1 MGVGIIG
8 LCSAIA
14 PQRPL
19 FCSNM
24 TKPMVNHKRRRY
36 PLRPDFH
43 QLETFL
49 KVAEARSFAEAAR
62 QLGVSQPA
70 VSQTIARLEELYGGD
85 LFERRRGAPV
95 ALTPIGRAVLPT
107 VKLLLFTVDRQ
118 IKRALATAQSMTG
131 SLVIGFYP
139 GLTSSPLTEGIAE
152 FQQACPDVQLRF
164 VEASPSELHRQLNE
178 RILDITFTALLPEL
192 TGGAVV
198 QERLWEEPLVVGIR
212 DDHPLAA
219 NETLRW
225 ADLSSLSIIL
235 RSHQG
240 DLSAY
245 RAVTSRAGDQALE
258 CELHDVSRSALIEM
272 VRLGLGAAITLSS
285 ASVPRDGIAFRP
297 IVDENAF
304 VGIDAVWPKDDRNPL
319 RHRLLACVRKHASAA
334 QPRISMTSRD

>member
-1 MGVGIIG
+1 MRGKADDSHGRN
-8 LCSAIA
+8 A
-14 PQRPL
+14 
-19 FCSNM
+19 
-24 TKPMVNHKRRRY
+24 RRRNAA
-36 PLRPDFH
+36 RPDFN

-49 KVAEARSFAEAAR
+49 KVAEARSFADAAR
-62 QLGVSQPA
+62 QLGVSPPA

-118 IKRALATAQSMTG
+118 IGRALATAQSMTG
-131 SLVIGFYP
+131 SLAIGFYP
-139 GLTSSPLTEGIAE
+139 GLGSSPLSAGIAE
-152 FQQACPDVQLRF
+152 FHQASPDVQLRF

-192 TGGAVV
+192 TSGAIV
-198 QERLWEEPLVVGIR
+198 QERLWQEALVVGIP

-219 NETLRW
+219 KENLRW
-225 ADLSSLSIIL
+225 SDLSSLSIIL
-235 RSHQG
+235 RSHHG

-245 RAVTSRAGDQALE
+245 RAVMARAGDQPLE

-297 IVDENAF
+297 LIDDNAF

-319 RHRLLACVRKHASAA
+319 RHRLLSCVRKHACAA
-334 QPRISMTSRD
+334 HSPTFTASRD

>member
-1 MGVGIIG
+1 MGARGSFTG
-8 LCSAIA
+8 S
-14 PQRPL
+14 
-19 FCSNM
+19 SS
-24 TKPMVNHKRRRY
+24 RRVKA
-36 PLRPDFH
+36 RPDFN

-49 KVAEARSFAEAAR
+49 RVAETRSFAAAAR

-95 ALTPIGRAVLPT
+95 TLTPIGRAVLPT

-118 IKRALATAQSMTG
+118 VDRALATAQSKTG
-131 SLVIGFYP
+131 SLAIGFYP
-139 GLTSSPLTEGIAE
+139 GLTLSPLSGGIAE
-152 FQQACPDVQLRF
+152 FHKACPDVQLRF
-164 VEASPSELHRQLNE
+164 VEASPSELHRLLND
-178 RILDITFTALLPEL
+178 RVLDITFTALFPEL

-198 QERLWEEPLVVGIR
+198 QERLWEESLLVGIR

-219 NETLRW
+219 NESVRW
-225 ADLSSLSIIL
+225 ADLSSLSILL

-240 DLSAY
+240 DLSAF
-245 RAVTSRAGDQALE
+245 RAVTSRAGDQPLE

-272 VRLGLGAAITLSS
+272 VRLGLGAAVTLAS
-285 ASVPRDGIAFRP
+285 ATVPRDGIAFRP

-334 QPRISMTSRD
+334 EPPIPVRPRD

>member
-1 MGVGIIG
+1 MTRGRKIG
-8 LCSAIA
+8 
-14 PQRPL
+14 
-19 FCSNM
+19 
-24 TKPMVNHKRRRY
+24 RRRDAV
-36 PLRPDFH
+36 RPDFN

-49 KVAEARSFAEAAR
+49 KVAETRSFAAAAR

-118 IKRALATAQSMTG
+118 IGRALATAQSMTG
-131 SLVIGFYP
+131 SLAIGFYP
-139 GLTSSPLTEGIAE
+139 GLTSSPLSAGIAE
-152 FQQACPDVQLRF
+152 FHQTCPDVQLRF
-164 VEASPSELHRQLNE
+164 VEASPGELHRQLNE
-178 RILDITFTALLPEL
+178 RALDITFTALLPEL

-198 QERLWEEPLVVGIR
+198 QERLWEELLVVGIR

-219 NETLRW
+219 KENLRW

-245 RAVTSRAGDQALE
+245 RAVAARAGEHALD

-272 VRLGLGAAITLSS
+272 VRLGLGAVITLAS
-285 ASVPRDGIAFRP
+285 ATVPRDGIAFRP
-297 IVDENAF
+297 IADENAV

-319 RHRLLACVRKHASAA
+319 RHRLLACVRKHASGY
-334 QPRISMTSRD
+334 QPPTAMISRD

>member
-1 MGVGIIG
+1 
-8 LCSAIA
+8 
-14 PQRPL
+14 
-19 FCSNM
+19 M
-24 TKPMVNHKRRRY
+24 TKRMPGTRRR
-36 PLRPDFH
+36 PRGLRPDFN

-62 QLGVSQPA
+62 QLGISQPA

-85 LFERRRGAPV
+85 LFERQRGAPV
-95 ALTPIGRAVLPT
+95 ALTPIGRAILPT
-107 VKLLLFTVDRQ
+107 VRLLLFTVDRQ
-118 IKRALATAQSMTG
+118 VGRALATAQSMTG
-131 SLVIGFYP
+131 SLAIGFYP
-139 GLTSSPLTEGIAE
+139 GLGSNPLSAGIAE
-152 FQQACPDVQLRF
+152 FHRASPDVRLRL

-178 RILDITFTALLPEL
+178 RTLDIIFTALLPEL

-219 NETLRW
+219 KENLRW
-225 ADLSSLSIIL
+225 SDLSSQSIIL
-235 RSHQG
+235 RSHLG

-245 RAVTSRAGDQALE
+245 RAVTARAGVQPLD

-319 RHRLLACVRKHASAA
+319 RHRFLACVRKHASAV
-334 QPRISMTSRD
+334 QPPVSTASLD

>member
-1 MGVGIIG
+1 MNSLRV
-8 LCSAIA
+8 SVSRQTA
-14 PQRPL
+14 R
-19 FCSNM
+19 
-24 TKPMVNHKRRRY
+24 
-36 PLRPDFH
+36 RPDFN

-49 KVAEARSFAEAAR
+49 KVAETRSFAAAAK
-62 QLGVSQPA
+62 LMGVSQPA
-70 VSQTIARLEELYGGD
+70 VSQTIRRLEELYGGD

-107 VKLLLFTVDRQ
+107 VELLLFTVDRQ
-118 IKRALATAQSMTG
+118 IGRALATAQSKTG
-131 SLVIGFYP
+131 SLAIGFYP
-139 GLTSSPLTEGIAE
+139 GLTSSPLSAGIAE
-152 FQQACPDVQLRF
+152 FHEASPDVQLRF

-192 TGGAVV
+192 TGRAVV
-198 QERLWEEPLVVGIR
+198 QERLWEESLVVGIR
-212 DDHPLAA
+212 HDHPLAA

-225 ADLSSLSIIL
+225 ADLSLLSILL

-245 RAVTSRAGDQALE
+245 RALTSRAGVQALE

-272 VRLGLGAAITLSS
+272 VGLGLGAAITLAS
-285 ASVPRDGIAFRP
+285 ATVPREGIAFRP

-319 RHRLLACVRKHASAA
+319 RHRLLACVRKHASAV
-334 QPRISMTSRD
+334 QRPDSMAFRD

>member
-1 MGVGIIG
+1 
-8 LCSAIA
+8 
-14 PQRPL
+14 
-19 FCSNM
+19 M
-24 TKPMVNHKRRRY
+24 TKRAPGTRRR
-36 PLRPDFH
+36 PRGLRPDFN

-62 QLGVSQPA
+62 QLGISQPA
-70 VSQTIARLEELYGGD
+70 VSQIIARLEELYGGD
-85 LFERRRGAPV
+85 LFERQRGAPV
-95 ALTPIGRAVLPT
+95 ALTPIGRAILPT
-107 VKLLLFTVDRQ
+107 VRLLLFTIDRQ
-118 IKRALATAQSMTG
+118 VGRALATAQSMTG
-131 SLVIGFYP
+131 SLAIGFYP
-139 GLTSSPLTEGIAE
+139 GLGSSPLSAGIAE
-152 FQQACPDVQLRF
+152 FHQACPEVQLRF

-212 DDHPLAA
+212 DDHPLAVSE
-219 NETLRW
+219 NLRW
-225 ADLSSLSIIL
+225 ADLSSHSILL

-245 RAVTSRAGDQALE
+245 RAVTSRAGDQPLD

-272 VRLGLGAAITLSS
+272 VRLGLGAAITLAS
-285 ASVPRDGIAFRP
+285 ATVPRDGIAFRP

-319 RHRLLACVRKHASAA
+319 RHRFLACVRKHASTI
-334 QPRISMTSRD
+334 QPPVSTASRG

>member
-1 MGVGIIG
+1 
-8 LCSAIA
+8 
-14 PQRPL
+14 
-19 FCSNM
+19 M
-24 TKPMVNHKRRRY
+24 TGPGSGNVSRRSIR
-36 PLRPDFH
+36 RPDFN

-49 KVAEARSFAEAAR
+49 KVAEARSFADAAR

-70 VSQTIARLEELYGGD
+70 VSQTIAKLEELYGGD
-85 LFERRRGAPV
+85 LFERRRGSPV

-118 IKRALATAQSMTG
+118 ISRALATAQSMTG

-139 GLTSSPLTEGIAE
+139 GLTSSPLSAGIVE
-152 FQQACPDVQLRF
+152 FHQTCPDVHLRF

-178 RILDITFTALLPEL
+178 RILDITFTAMLPEL
-192 TGGAVV
+192 AGGAVV

-219 NETLRW
+219 NENLRW
-225 ADLSSLSIIL
+225 ADLSSVSIIL

-245 RAVTSRAGDQALE
+245 RAVTARAGGQPLE

-319 RHRLLACVRKHASAA
+319 RHRLLACVRKHASTA
-334 QPRISMTSRD
+334 QPPTFMASID

>member
-1 MGVGIIG
+1 MARRGRGIRNHRS
-8 LCSAIA
+8 SA
-14 PQRPL
+14 
-19 FCSNM
+19 
-24 TKPMVNHKRRRY
+24 
-36 PLRPDFH
+36 RPDFN

-49 KVAEARSFAEAAR
+49 KVSETRSFADAAK

-85 LFERRRGAPV
+85 LFERRRGSPV

-118 IKRALATAQSMTG
+118 IARALSTAQSITG
-131 SLVIGFYP
+131 FLTLGFSTSLV
-139 GLTSSPLTEGIAE
+139 SSPLSAGIAE
-152 FQQACPDVQLRF
+152 FREACPDVQIRF
-164 VEASPSELHRQLNE
+164 VEASPSELYAQLNE
-178 RILDITFTALLPEL
+178 RILDITFTPLLPEL

-198 QERLWEEPLVVGIR
+198 QERIWEEPLVVGLR

-219 NETLRW
+219 KEELRW
-225 ADLSSLSIIL
+225 ADLSPLPIIL
-235 RSHQG
+235 RSHHG

-245 RAVTSRAGDQALE
+245 RAVNARAGDQLLR

-272 VRLGLGAAITLSS
+272 VRLGLGAAITLAS
-285 ASVPRDGIAFRP
+285 APEPRDGIAFRP

-319 RHRLLACVRKHASAA
+319 RHRLLACVRKHASAV
-334 QPRISMTSRD
+334 QPSASTASRD